1 MNTSLGVYGAR
12 STVSAV
18 LSGQILYASGIR
30 RYVSADMDD
39 DERRKVLRDASLV
52 YEALVRV
59 SVRHSFYG
67 ALLDG
72 ASALLGQY
80 GERIGEFERDAR
92 LRYAMKC
99 CVAASGRLFGQL
111 CREMEKVPSI
121 IRLRER
127 YRQMRLDPD
136 AMEAVSS
143 LNWRF
148 VWSSCERVGLCM
160 CERSEHPPFMT
171 CCPLDKTRLPHP
183 EEWRGDDGYYEIP
196 VTRCCR

>member
-1 MNTSLGVYGAR
+1 MNQSLVVFGVEPVVPVVG
-12 STVSAV
+12 
-18 LSGQILYASGIR
+18 SGHILYADGL
-30 RYVSADMDD
+30 MLTKQLDD

-67 ALLDG
+67 ALLEG

-111 CREMEKVPSI
+111 CDEMRAVPSI
-121 IRLRER
+121 IRG
-127 YRQMRLDPD
+127 RQGIRQLGLNPD
-136 AMEAVSS
+136 VMESMS
-143 LNWRF
+143 MDNWRWAGF
-148 VWSSCERVGLCM
+148 SECEKTGICFHKG
-160 CERSEHPPFMT
+160 SGYPPFME
-171 CCPLDKTRLPHP
+171 CCSLDKTRLPRSEAWYGH
-183 EEWRGDDGYYEIP
+183 DGCYGP
-196 VTRCCR
+196 VNG